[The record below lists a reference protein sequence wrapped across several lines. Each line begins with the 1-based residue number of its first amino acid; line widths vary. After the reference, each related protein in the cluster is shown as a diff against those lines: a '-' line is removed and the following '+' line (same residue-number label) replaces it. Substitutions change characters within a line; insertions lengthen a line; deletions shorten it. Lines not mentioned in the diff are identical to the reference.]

1 MNLPERYLPWLEHA
15 PTTAQSAWMNAIRHS
30 PPWLRR
36 PLVRHFRARHEH
48 SWTAPL
54 DIAVRNVRFRCHF
67 KDNTPEHKLLF
78 QGRRLDHWQL
88 SKLRPLLRAG
98 ATFIAIGANFG
109 FFALNACR
117 MMGDQG
123 RVLAI
128 EPNPL
133 MAARLRENIA
143 LNGFKSIVV
152 HEVAIGDRIG
162 FARPHSTIADHGSA
176 GYGAVDPAAQHE
188 TPGSTGMMPLIDIV
202 EAAGI
207 TRIDALKIDIEGFE
221 YEALSPY
228 FKTAPERLFPHLIV
242 IEESNSERW
251 GGNVIELLVGHGYEV
266 RARGRVDVILHRPRS
281 HSSAD

>member
-1 MNLPERYLPWLEHA
+1 MRY
-15 PTTAQSAWMNAIRHS
+15 
-30 PPWLRR
+30 
-36 PLVRHFRARHEH
+36 FRANHEQ
-48 SWTAPL
+48 SWIGPL
-54 DIAVRNVRFRCHF
+54 DIAVRKVRFRCHF

-88 SKLRPLLRAG
+88 SKLRPVLREG
-98 ATFIAIGANFG
+98 GTFIDIGANFG
-109 FFALNACR
+109 FFALNACS
-117 MMGDQG
+117 MMGDKG

-162 FARPHSTIADHGSA
+162 FARPHEAVTDHGSA
-176 GYGAVDPAAQHE
+176 GYGAVGVEAASE
-188 TPGSTGMMPLIDIV
+188 KSNSASMVPLIDII
-202 EAAGI
+202 EAANI
-207 TRIDALKIDIEGFE
+207 SHIDALKIDIEGFE

-228 FKTAPERLFPHLIV
+228 FKSAPKHLFPHLIV
-242 IEESNSERW
+242 IEESNCNRW
-251 GGNVIELLVGHGYEV
+251 SGDVIEMLRGHGYEV
-266 RARGRVDVILHRPRS
+266 LSRGRVDVIMHRPKS